1 MFGQFYHRRDQGVA
15 GKPSER
21 TTTRLEYAAGLLA
34 ELLNRAE
41 NLYDGQWRRAFE
53 VKNEDAADY
62 LEAMEAFF
70 LAGRA
75 FLHDCREARVR
86 AQRVRLVYEDRSG
99 FLIPF
104 MDGVPYTAEADL
116 AKIGGALV
124 PDVDDE
130 EAGFAR
136 RIEALEKV
144 VPELERR
151 VVDDTGAKSRK
162 AVRRHQRRG
171 GAA

>member
-1 MFGQFYHRRDQGVA
+1 MFGQFYHQRDQAVS

-21 TTTRLEYAAGLLA
+21 TTTRLEYAAELLA

-53 VKNEDAADY
+53 VNKEDAVDY
-62 LEAMEAFF
+62 LEAMEKFF

-75 FLHDCREARVR
+75 FLHDCTEARVR

-104 MDGVPYTAEADL
+104 NGGAPITVEADL
-116 AKIGGALV
+116 AEIGGALV

-130 EAGFAR
+130 EARFVR
-136 RIEALEKV
+136 RIEALEAKV
-144 VPELERR
+144 PALARR
-151 VVDDTGAKSRK
+151 VGRNGAKSRK
-162 AVRRHQRRG
+162 AVRR
-171 GAA
+171 